1 MLVVRHGGHG
11 MRRVR
16 GGLMVGLAVLLSVAA
31 VAVAAVA
38 PPAVAQGAV
47 AQGAAR
53 PSDGE
58 LRAITEAGRRIAS
71 YQEAI
76 VTTRKRFEEKTDLG
90 DRVRPV
96 VVDRKGVWHVVF
108 ISRELQGGDLKA
120 WLLVAD
126 AVFRPRA
133 GEVERFDLF
142 DPPKPAP
149 TDAQAAMR
157 AIDTA
162 RAGAQAH
169 VAAVPPGFAESVF
182 RDKSG
187 TFTVYLQSRTG
198 ARTVTRFGSDLKA
211 TISADGNQVLQIAP
225 LHGPGE
231 SADVAPGD
239 GRTPTLHSHARGDLP
254 TETDVALVVESP
266 RVAPHLVLT
275 PSWIFRIESDGVVT
289 WLGRNEV
296 PPVAPGGAM

>member
-1 MLVVRHGGHG
+1 
-11 MRRVR
+11 MRRVW
-16 GGLMVGLAVLLSVAA
+16 VGAILGVAALLLSGAAAA
-31 VAVAAVA
+31 VAGVA
-38 PPAVAQGAV
+38 PA
-47 AQGAAR
+47 AAR
-53 PSDGE
+53 PADEE
-58 LRAITEAGRRIAS
+58 LRGITEGGRRIAS

-76 VTTRKRFEEKTDLG
+76 VTARKRFEEKTDLG
-90 DRVRPV
+90 DRIRPV

-108 ISRELQGGDLKA
+108 ISRGPQEGDLKA
-120 WLLVAD
+120 WLVVAD

-133 GEVERFDLF
+133 GEVERFDLV

-149 TDAQAAMR
+149 TDAQTAMR
-157 AIDTA
+157 AIETA

-169 VAAVPPGFAESVF
+169 AAAVSPPFAESVF

-198 ARTVTRFGSDLKA
+198 ARAFVRFGCDLKA
-211 TISADGNQVLQIAP
+211 TVSADGNQVLQMAP

-231 SADVAPGD
+231 STDVAPGD

-266 RVAPHLVLT
+266 GVAPHLVLT
-275 PSWIFRIESDGVVT
+275 PSWIFRIESDGAVT

-296 PPVAPGGAM
+296 PPVAPGGGM